1 MVVMM
6 NAENPKLEKAYFAAG
21 CFWHVED
28 AFMHVP
34 GVVATAV
41 GFMGGHM
48 ENPTYKEV
56 CTDRTG
62 HAETTEVVYD
72 PSKVTYD
79 QLLDIFWSH
88 HDPTTLNRQGP
99 DSGSQYRSAIFYL
112 NREQEEKA
120 RASKE
125 SLQKSGKFAKP
136 IVTEII
142 PAKTFYKAEEYHQ
155 QYFEKTGQRSC
166 GI

>member
-1 MVVMM
+1 MM
-6 NAENPKLEKAYFAAG
+6 HADNPKLEKAYFAAG

-28 AFMHVP
+28 AFRHVP
-34 GVVATAV
+34 GVVSTAV
-41 GFMGGHM
+41 GFMGGHT
-48 ENPTYKEV
+48 ENPSYKEV

-72 PSKVTYD
+72 PTKVTYE
-79 QLLDIFWSH
+79 QLLEIFWSH

-120 RASKE
+120 KASKE
-125 SLQKSGKFAKP
+125 SLQKSGKFSKP
-136 IVTEII
+136 IVTEIT